1 MRKLKVD
8 KFKFYLKILSI
19 ILIINLII
27 GYFPRNLAIADTVI
41 GSNTDTINDADM
53 ADTDTSNAVDAIDTR
68 KASDTNADY
77 LGKVKFYDYYG
88 KYQTADTTDNS
99 DNDHYSFERF
109 NRAISN
115 YASSTGMEYPLY
127 FGDFNGAANNSNNPE
142 QNPLQGQTLGGSAY
156 RFYWAI
162 NRANRNANYSA
173 SLQGIV
179 SENLDS
185 QGYITQNS
193 TGGFYTTDENSNKY
207 YYGEDNS
214 SIMGAGDR
222 WFKYEDKFGRS
233 GTLQIWL
240 DGNDSNSICER
251 IKITAKEKD
260 YSSTSKYL
268 VFEVYNDGTGNS
280 GSPYISIEDGNLNKI
295 GGWAEGF
302 TTTYSDNKM
311 PAKGSGWKKII
322 IDLEKLK
329 NNSNFDFSNITNIYL
344 GYWASGDIYI
354 NDIRFVGEIE
364 STQVR
369 LPYFDESFVTGNVGE
384 TISNLEFPFKKRL
397 KTENGLDTYYYTF
410 SSGKSGYKFNS
421 SNITDVV
428 RINRETNNLDYWFDV
443 SDNDNSIIVRD
454 MNGTSGWGTEKNEPG
469 FFPFNNPLDSS
480 NASKLNYGFGSKIEI
495 QFKLTADGKVKNIH
509 GKDVPIEFNFKGD
522 DDVWVYIDNK
532 LALDMGGAHSQT
544 TGKIDFASRKSTVDN
559 VVIGDLKSN
568 SLYQRVDSVTT
579 DLKLADDSYTSDGKY
594 DTNKVH
600 TLTLFYM
607 ERGMIES
614 NLYMDFNFIPSE
626 NELIVEKEVDVNGV
640 NEILASKTLEI
651 ANKIDF
657 GFNISENNTL
667 KQNLDYKLNS
677 NGEVTDKTMNGDRF
691 ELKHTNTATF
701 YNKFAEGSKVVVNEI
716 ADNRFITSWVTKDIS
731 DKSNEILL
739 GEGEGTVANAFD
751 IPNNTSLYEKYIY
764 YVKFTNKI
772 KTGSLK
778 VSKDIEL
785 LEGETIEDYENDIF
799 DFKVTFTE
807 ILGTKLDQPIEYT
820 LELKAGQTTEIT
832 GIPVGTKYEIVELL
846 EGEIGN
852 KYEIESITGVEVKG
866 STVNGQITVDDT
878 EIEITYVNRKKL
890 RDVQLI
896 KVDSIDSNI
905 KLENAEFILNK
916 LKEDGSIDENFTAI
930 EVTTNQNGQAFF
942 NNLPYGKYIITEIE
956 APEGYELLKEPIK
969 FEINKDSNNSIITI
983 EVKNNKSIKLPIAG
997 GNGNITSK
1005 YIGFML
1011 IGLAGVLYSFMLIRN
1026 KKYKFN

>member
-1 MRKLKVD
+1 MIKIRNGKY
-8 KFKFYLKILSI
+8 KFYLKVLSFL
-19 ILIINLII
+19 LIINMII
-27 GYFPRNLAIADTVI
+27 GYFPKGLAIV
-41 GSNTDTINDADM
+41 DAVTNSDV

-77 LGKVKFYDYYG
+77 LGNVTFYNYYG

-173 SLQGIV
+173 SLQGLV
-179 SENLDS
+179 SEKLDS

-454 MNGTSGWGTEKNEPG
+454 MNGTSGWGTRKNEPG

-640 NEILASKTLEI
+640 NEILVSKTLEI

-764 YVKFTNKI
+764 YVRFTNKI

-846 EGEIGN
+846 EEELGN
-852 KYEIESITGVEVKG
+852 KYEIESITGGEVKG
-866 STVNGQITVDDT
+866 NTVKGEITVDDT
-878 EIEITYVNRKKL
+878 KIEITYVNKKKL
-890 RDVQLI
+890 RDIQLI
-896 KVDSIDSNI
+896 KVDSSDSNI
-905 KLENAEFILNK
+905 KLEGAKFRLNK
-916 LKEDGSIDENFTAI
+916 LEENGDIDENFTAI

>member
-1 MRKLKVD
+1 MIKIRNGKY
-8 KFKFYLKILSI
+8 KFYLKVLSFL
-19 ILIINLII
+19 LIINMII
-27 GYFPRNLAIADTVI
+27 GYFPKGLAIV
-41 GSNTDTINDADM
+41 DAVTNSDV

-77 LGKVKFYDYYG
+77 LGNVTFYNYYG

-173 SLQGIV
+173 SLQGLV
-179 SENLDS
+179 SEKLDS

-454 MNGTSGWGTEKNEPG
+454 MNGTSGWGTGKNEPG

-568 SLYQRVDSVTT
+568 SLYQSVKTVTT
-579 DLKLADDSYTSDGKY
+579 DLKLTDDSYTDDGSKY

-969 FEINKDSNNSIITI
+969 FEVNKDSNNSIITI

-997 GNGNITSK
+997 GNGNITIK

-1011 IGLAGVLYSFMLIRN
+1011 IGLAVILYSFVIIRN

>member
-41 GSNTDTINDADM
+41 GSNTDTINDVYM
-53 ADTDTSNAVDAIDTR
+53 ADIDISNAVDAIDTR

-77 LGKVKFYDYYG
+77 LGNVTFYNYYG

-173 SLQGIV
+173 SLQGLV
-179 SENLDS
+179 SEKLDS

-454 MNGTSGWGTEKNEPG
+454 MNGTSGWGTGKNEPG

-559 VVIGDLKSN
+559 AVIGDLKSN
-568 SLYQRVDSVTT
+568 SLYQPVKTVTT
-579 DLKLADDSYTSDGKY
+579 DLKLTDDSYTDDGSKY

-626 NELIVEKEVDVNGV
+626 NELIVEKEVDTSGV
-640 NEILASKTLEI
+640 NEILASTTEKI
-651 ANKIDF
+651 AKDMQF
-657 GFNISENNTL
+657 
-667 KQNLDYKLNS
+667 
-677 NGEVTDKTMNGDRF
+677 
-691 ELKHTNTATF
+691 
-701 YNKFAEGSKVVVNEI
+701 KFKV
-716 ADNRFITSWVTKDIS
+716 F
-731 DKSNEILL
+731 
-739 GEGEGTVANAFD
+739 EGTVAKTDTEYVYSANNNNPRTDD
-751 IPNNTSLYEKYIY
+751 ITGTFLLKDEETATFINKFSESSKVYITEEQDDRFTTSWRWDKTANNFQGDTSGEGYKTSEVTIPSSQELFEKYTYHAI
-764 YVKFTNKI
+764 FTNKI
-772 KTGSLK
+772 KTGTLRI
-778 VSKDIEL
+778 SKDIEL
-785 LEGETIEDYENDIF
+785 LEGETIEDYKNDIF
-799 DFKVTFTE
+799 NFKVTFTD

-820 LELKAGQTTEIT
+820 LQLKAGQTAEIID
-832 GIPVGTKYEIVELL
+832 IPVGTTYEIEEVL
-846 EGEIGN
+846 EGELGN
-852 KYEIESITGVEVKG
+852 KYKIQSITGGEVDGNKIKG
-866 STVNGQITVDDT
+866 EITVET
-878 EIEITYVNRKKL
+878 SEAKVTYVNKKKL

-905 KLENAEFILNK
+905 KLEGAKFRLNK
-916 LKEDGSIDENFTAI
+916 LKENGDIDESFPSR
-930 EVTTNQNGQAFF
+930 EVISDDDGHASFVD
-942 NNLPYGKYIITEIE
+942 LPYGKYIITEIE

-969 FEINKDSNNSIITI
+969 FEVNKDINNSVITI

-1005 YIGFML
+1005 YIGFIL

>member
-1 MRKLKVD
+1 MKKRKFD
-8 KFKFYLKILSI
+8 IFKFLSI
-19 ILIINLII
+19 FLISII
-27 GYFPRNLAIADTVI
+27 IMGYFPRNEVIADTVKV
-41 GSNTDTINDADM
+41 GQN
-53 ADTDTSNAVDAIDTR
+53 
-68 KASDTNADY
+68 NADY
-77 LGKVKFYDYYG
+77 LGNVTFYNYYG
-88 KYQTADTTDNS
+88 KYQTSDTS
-99 DNDHYSFERF
+99 DDEHGDHYSFEKF
-109 NRAISN
+109 NQKVSD
-115 YASSTGMEYPLY
+115 YASKNEMEYPLY
-127 FGDFNGAANNSNNPE
+127 FGDFNGAAGNSNKPE
-142 QNPLQGQTLGGSAY
+142 QDPLKGQTLGGSAY

-454 MNGTSGWGTEKNEPG
+454 MNGTSGWGTGKNEPG

-480 NASKLNYGFGSKIEI
+480 NASKLNYGFGAKIEI

-509 GKDVPIEFNFKGD
+509 GQDVPIEFNFKGD
-522 DDVWVYIDNK
+522 DDVWVYIDGK

-594 DTNKVH
+594 DTNKIH

-969 FEINKDSNNSIITI
+969 FEVNKDSNNSIITI

-997 GNGNITSK
+997 GNGNITIK

-1011 IGLAGVLYSFMLIRN
+1011 IGLAVILYSFVIIRN

>member
-1 MRKLKVD
+1 MKKRKFD
-8 KFKFYLKILSI
+8 IFKFLSI
-19 ILIINLII
+19 FLISII
-27 GYFPRNLAIADTVI
+27 IMGYFPRNLAIADTVI

-77 LGKVKFYDYYG
+77 LGNVTFYNYYG

-832 GIPVGTKYEIVELL
+832 GIPVGAKYEIVELL

>member
-1 MRKLKVD
+1 MIKIRNGKY
-8 KFKFYLKILSI
+8 KFYLKVLSFL
-19 ILIINLII
+19 LIINMII
-27 GYFPRNLAIADTVI
+27 GYFPKGLAIV
-41 GSNTDTINDADM
+41 DAVTNSDV

-77 LGKVKFYDYYG
+77 LGNVTFYNYYG

-173 SLQGIV
+173 SLQGLV
-179 SENLDS
+179 SEKLDS

-454 MNGTSGWGTEKNEPG
+454 MNGTSGWGTGKNEPG

-568 SLYQRVDSVTT
+568 SLYQSVKTVTT
-579 DLKLADDSYTSDGKY
+579 DLKLTDDSYTDDGSKY

-640 NEILASKTLEI
+640 NEILASKTSEI
-651 ANKIDF
+651 ANNIDF

-667 KQNLDYKLNS
+667 KRNLDYKLNS

-691 ELKHTNTATF
+691 ELKHTNTAIF

-852 KYEIESITGVEVKG
+852 KYEIQSITGGEVNGNTVKG
-866 STVNGQITVDDT
+866 EITVDDT
-878 EIEITYVNRKKL
+878 EIEITYINKKKL

-969 FEINKDSNNSIITI
+969 FEVNKDSNNSIITI

-1005 YIGFML
+1005 YTGFML
-1011 IGLAGVLYSFMLIRN
+1011 IGLAGILYSFVIIRN

>member
-1 MRKLKVD
+1 MIKIRNGKY
-8 KFKFYLKILSI
+8 KFYLKVLSFL
-19 ILIINLII
+19 LIINMII
-27 GYFPRNLAIADTVI
+27 GYFPKGLAIV
-41 GSNTDTINDADM
+41 DAVTNSDV

-77 LGKVKFYDYYG
+77 LGNVTFYNYYG

-173 SLQGIV
+173 SLQGLV
-179 SENLDS
+179 SEKLDS

-454 MNGTSGWGTEKNEPG
+454 MNGTSGWGTGKNEPG

-568 SLYQRVDSVTT
+568 SLYQSVKTVTT
-579 DLKLADDSYTSDGKY
+579 DLKLTDDSYTDDGSKY

-969 FEINKDSNNSIITI
+969 FEVNKDSNNSIITI
-983 EVKNNKSIKLPIAG
+983 EVKNNKSIKLPIACV
-997 GNGNITSK
+997 NGNITIK

-1011 IGLAGVLYSFMLIRN
+1011 IGLAVILYSFVIIRN

>member
-1 MRKLKVD
+1 MIKIRNGKY
-8 KFKFYLKILSI
+8 KFYLKVLSFL
-19 ILIINLII
+19 LIINMII
-27 GYFPRNLAIADTVI
+27 GYFPKGLAIV
-41 GSNTDTINDADM
+41 DAVTNSDV

-77 LGKVKFYDYYG
+77 LGNVTFYNYYG

-173 SLQGIV
+173 SLQGLV
-179 SENLDS
+179 SEKLDS

-454 MNGTSGWGTEKNEPG
+454 MNGTSGWGTGKNEPG

-568 SLYQRVDSVTT
+568 SLYQSVKTVTT
-579 DLKLADDSYTSDGKY
+579 DLKLTDDSYTDDGSKY

-916 LKEDGSIDENFTAI
+916 LKED
-930 EVTTNQNGQAFF
+930 
-942 NNLPYGKYIITEIE
+942 
-956 APEGYELLKEPIK
+956 
-969 FEINKDSNNSIITI
+969 
-983 EVKNNKSIKLPIAG
+983 
-997 GNGNITSK
+997 
-1005 YIGFML
+1005 
-1011 IGLAGVLYSFMLIRN
+1011 
-1026 KKYKFN
+1026 

>member
-53 ADTDTSNAVDAIDTR
+53 ADTDISNAVDAIDTR

-77 LGKVKFYDYYG
+77 LGNVTFYNYYG

-142 QNPLQGQTLGGSAY
+142 QNPLQGQTLSGSAY

-173 SLQGIV
+173 SLQGLV
-179 SENLDS
+179 SEKLDS
-185 QGYITQNS
+185 EGYITQNS
-193 TGGFYTTDENSNKY
+193 TGGFIVTDENSKKY
-207 YYGEDNS
+207 DYNNRTIIGSGDTWIKNEDIN
-214 SIMGAGDR
+214 
-222 WFKYEDKFGRS
+222 GRS
-233 GTLQIWL
+233 GSLQVWL
-240 DGNDSNSICER
+240 AGKQEGTICER
-251 IKITAKEKD
+251 LKISANEND
-260 YSSTSKYL
+260 YSANSRYL
-268 VFEVYNDGTGNS
+268 TFEIYNIGQETS
-280 GSPYISIEDGNLNKI
+280 GSPYVSIEDKNGNKI
-295 GGWAEGF
+295 GGWAQYFATE
-302 TTTYSDNKM
+302 YSDNKM
-311 PAKGSGWKKII
+311 PTSATGWKRII
-322 IDLEKLK
+322 IDLNKLK
-329 NNSNFDFSNITNIYL
+329 GNANFDFANIANMYL
-344 GYWASGDIYI
+344 GYWADGSNNNHFYI

-364 STQVR
+364 SSVVR
-369 LPYFDESFVTGNVGE
+369 LPYFDESFVSGNVGE
-384 TISNLEFPFKKRL
+384 TINDLKFPFKKRL
-397 KTENGLDTYYYTF
+397 KGDTYYYTF
-410 SSGKSGYKFNS
+410 SSGKSGYQINNK
-421 SNITDVV
+421 NITDVV
-428 RINRETNNLDYWFDV
+428 RINRVTNNLDYWFDV
-443 SDNDNSIIVRD
+443 NDYDNSTIVRD
-454 MNGTSGWGTEKNEPG
+454 MNGTNGWGTGSNEPG
-469 FFPFNNPLDSS
+469 FFPFNNPGDSS
-480 NASKLNYGFGSKIEI
+480 NVSKLNYGFGAKIEI

-509 GKDVPIEFNFKGD
+509 GQDVPIEFNFKGD
-522 DDVWVYIDNK
+522 DDVWVYIDGK

-969 FEINKDSNNSIITI
+969 FEVNKDSNNSIITI

-997 GNGNITSK
+997 GNGNIISR
-1005 YIGFML
+1005 YIGFIL
-1011 IGLAGVLYSFMLIRN
+1011 IGLSGILYSFVIIRN

>member
-41 GSNTDTINDADM
+41 GSNTDTINDVYM
-53 ADTDTSNAVDAIDTR
+53 ADIDISNAVDAIDTR
-68 KASDTNADY
+68 KAIDTNADY
-77 LGKVKFYDYYG
+77 LGNVTFYNYYG

-173 SLQGIV
+173 SLQGLV
-179 SENLDS
+179 SEKLDS

-454 MNGTSGWGTEKNEPG
+454 MNGTSGWGTGKNEPG

-626 NELIVEKEVDVNGV
+626 NELIVEKEVDTSGV
-640 NEILASKTLEI
+640 NEILARTTEKI
-651 ANKIDF
+651 AKDMQF
-657 GFNISENNTL
+657 
-667 KQNLDYKLNS
+667 
-677 NGEVTDKTMNGDRF
+677 
-691 ELKHTNTATF
+691 
-701 YNKFAEGSKVVVNEI
+701 KFKV
-716 ADNRFITSWVTKDIS
+716 F
-731 DKSNEILL
+731 
-739 GEGEGTVANAFD
+739 EGTVAKTDTEYVYSANNNNPRTDD
-751 IPNNTSLYEKYIY
+751 ITGTFLLKDEETATFINKFSESSKVYITEEQDDRFTTSWRWDKTANNFQGDTSGEGYKTSEVTIPSSQELFEKYTYHAI
-764 YVKFTNKI
+764 FTNKI
-772 KTGSLK
+772 KTGTLRI
-778 VSKDIEL
+778 SKDIEL
-785 LEGETIEDYENDIF
+785 LEGETIEDYKNDIF
-799 DFKVTFTE
+799 NFKVTFTD

-820 LELKAGQTTEIT
+820 LQLKAGQTTEIT

-916 LKEDGSIDENFTAI
+916 LKEDGSIDGNFTSI
-930 EVTTNQNGQAFF
+930 KVTTDQNGQAFF

-969 FEINKDSNNSIITI
+969 FEVNKDSNNSIITI

>member
-41 GSNTDTINDADM
+41 VSNTDTINDVYM
-53 ADTDTSNAVDAIDTR
+53 ADIDISNAVDAIDTR

-77 LGKVKFYDYYG
+77 LGNVTFYNYYG

-173 SLQGIV
+173 SLQGLV
-179 SENLDS
+179 SEKLDS

-454 MNGTSGWGTEKNEPG
+454 MNGTSGWGTGKNEPG

-764 YVKFTNKI
+764 YVRFTNKI

-969 FEINKDSNNSIITI
+969 FEVNKDSNNSIITI

-997 GNGNITSK
+997 GNGNITIK

-1011 IGLAGVLYSFMLIRN
+1011 IGLAVILYSFVIIRN

>member
-1 MRKLKVD
+1 MIKIRNGKY
-8 KFKFYLKILSI
+8 KFYLKVLSFL
-19 ILIINLII
+19 LIINMII
-27 GYFPRNLAIADTVI
+27 GYFPKGLAIVDAVTNSDVAD
-41 GSNTDTINDADM
+41 A
-53 ADTDTSNAVDAIDTR
+53 DTSNAVDAIDTR

-77 LGKVKFYDYYG
+77 LGNVTFYNYYG

-173 SLQGIV
+173 SLQGLV
-179 SENLDS
+179 SEKLDS

-454 MNGTSGWGTEKNEPG
+454 MNGTSGWGTGKNEPG

-969 FEINKDSNNSIITI
+969 FEVNKDSNNSIITI

-997 GNGNITSK
+997 GNGNITIK

-1011 IGLAGVLYSFMLIRN
+1011 IGLAVILYSFVIIRN

>member
-1 MRKLKVD
+1 MKKRKFD
-8 KFKFYLKILSI
+8 IFKFLSI
-19 ILIINLII
+19 FLISII
-27 GYFPRNLAIADTVI
+27 IMGYFPRNEVIADTVKV
-41 GSNTDTINDADM
+41 GQN
-53 ADTDTSNAVDAIDTR
+53 
-68 KASDTNADY
+68 NADY
-77 LGKVKFYDYYG
+77 LGNVTFYNYYG
-88 KYQTADTTDNS
+88 KYQTSDTS
-99 DNDHYSFERF
+99 DDEHGDHYSFEKF
-109 NRAISN
+109 NQKVSD
-115 YASSTGMEYPLY
+115 YASKNEMEYPLY
-127 FGDFNGAANNSNNPE
+127 FGDFNGAAGNSNKPE
-142 QNPLQGQTLGGSAY
+142 QDPLKGQTLGGSAY

-454 MNGTSGWGTEKNEPG
+454 MNGTSGWGTGKNEPG

-480 NASKLNYGFGSKIEI
+480 NASKLNYGFGAKIEI

-509 GKDVPIEFNFKGD
+509 GQDVPIEFNFKGD
-522 DDVWVYIDNK
+522 DDVWVYIDGK

-594 DTNKVH
+594 DTNKIH

-626 NELIVEKEVDVNGV
+626 NELIVEKEVDTTEVN
-640 NEILASKTLEI
+640 NILASETQEI
-651 ANKIDF
+651 AKDIQFKFAVFENDNAKAETEYVY
-657 GFNISENNTL
+657 SENSPNP
-667 KQNLDYKLNS
+667 K
-677 NGEVTDKTMNGDRF
+677 TDKDGAF
-691 ELKHTNTATF
+691 FLKDEETATF
-701 YNKFAEGSKVVVNEI
+701 LNKFAELSKVYITEEQ
-716 ADNRFITSWVTKDIS
+716 DDRFTTSWRW
-731 DKSNEILL
+731 DKTANNFQGDTS
-739 GEGEGTVANAFD
+739 GEGYSTSEVT
-751 IPNNTSLYEKYIY
+751 IPSSQELFEKYTYHAI
-764 YVKFTNKI
+764 FTNKI
-772 KTGSLK
+772 KTGTLRI
-778 VSKDIEL
+778 SKYIKL
-785 LEGETIEDYENDIF
+785 LEGETIEDYKNDIF
-799 DFKVTFTE
+799 NFKVTFTD

-820 LELKAGQTTEIT
+820 LQLKAGQTTEIA

-846 EGEIGN
+846 EGEIEK
-852 KYEIESITGVEVKG
+852 KYEIQSITGGEVNGNTVKG
-866 STVNGQITVDDT
+866 EITVDDT
-878 EIEITYVNRKKL
+878 EIEITYVNKKKL

-896 KVDSIDSNI
+896 KVDSINSNI
-905 KLENAEFILNK
+905 KLKGAKFRLNK
-916 LKEDGSIDENFTAI
+916 LKENGDIDESFPSR
-930 EVTTNQNGQAFF
+930 EVISDDDGHASFVD
-942 NNLPYGKYIITEIE
+942 LPYGKYIITEIE
-956 APEGYELLKEPIK
+956 APEGYELLKAPIE

>member
-41 GSNTDTINDADM
+41 GSNTDTINDVYM
-53 ADTDTSNAVDAIDTR
+53 ADIDISNAVDAIDTR

-77 LGKVKFYDYYG
+77 LGNVTFYNYYG

-173 SLQGIV
+173 SLQGLV
-179 SENLDS
+179 SEKLDS

-295 GGWAEGF
+295 RGWAEGF

-454 MNGTSGWGTEKNEPG
+454 MNGTSGWGTGKNEPG

-568 SLYQRVDSVTT
+568 SLYQQVETVTT
-579 DLKLADDSYTSDGKY
+579 DLKLTDDSYTDDGSKY

-626 NELIVEKEVDVNGV
+626 NELIVEKEVDTSGV
-640 NEILASKTLEI
+640 NEILARTTEKI
-651 ANKIDF
+651 AKDMQF
-657 GFNISENNTL
+657 
-667 KQNLDYKLNS
+667 
-677 NGEVTDKTMNGDRF
+677 
-691 ELKHTNTATF
+691 
-701 YNKFAEGSKVVVNEI
+701 KFKV
-716 ADNRFITSWVTKDIS
+716 F
-731 DKSNEILL
+731 
-739 GEGEGTVANAFD
+739 EGTVAKTDTEYVYSANNNNPRTDDKTGTFLLKDEETATFINKFSESSKVYITEEQD
-751 IPNNTSLYEKYIY
+751 DRFTTSWRWDKTANNFQGDTSGEGYKTSEVTIPSSQELFEKYTYHAI
-764 YVKFTNKI
+764 FTNKI
-772 KTGSLK
+772 KTGALK

-820 LELKAGQTTEIT
+820 LQLKAGQTTEIT

-866 STVNGQITVDDT
+866 NTVNGQITVDDT

-916 LKEDGSIDENFTAI
+916 LKEDGSIDGNFTSI
-930 EVTTNQNGQAFF
+930 KVTTDQNGQAFF
-942 NNLPYGKYIITEIE
+942 YDLPYGKYIITEVK

-969 FEINKDSNNSIITI
+969 FEVNKDNNNSVITI

-1011 IGLAGVLYSFMLIRN
+1011 IGLAVVLYSFVLIRN

>member
-1 MRKLKVD
+1 MIKIRNGKY
-8 KFKFYLKILSI
+8 KFYLKVLSFL
-19 ILIINLII
+19 LIINMII
-27 GYFPRNLAIADTVI
+27 GYFPKGLAIV
-41 GSNTDTINDADM
+41 DAVTNSDV

-77 LGKVKFYDYYG
+77 LGNVTFYNYYG

-173 SLQGIV
+173 SLQGLV
-179 SENLDS
+179 SEKLDS

-454 MNGTSGWGTEKNEPG
+454 MNGTSGWGTGKNEPG

-852 KYEIESITGVEVKG
+852 KYEIQSITGGEVNGNTVKG
-866 STVNGQITVDDT
+866 EITVDDT
-878 EIEITYVNRKKL
+878 EIEITYINKKKL

-969 FEINKDSNNSIITI
+969 FEVNKDSNNSIITI

-1005 YIGFML
+1005 YTGFML
-1011 IGLAGVLYSFMLIRN
+1011 IGLAGILYSFVIIRN

>member
-1 MRKLKVD
+1 MIKIRNGKY
-8 KFKFYLKILSI
+8 KFYLKVLSFL
-19 ILIINLII
+19 LIINMII
-27 GYFPRNLAIADTVI
+27 GYFPKGLAIV
-41 GSNTDTINDADM
+41 DAVTNSDV

-77 LGKVKFYDYYG
+77 LGNVTFYNYYG

-173 SLQGIV
+173 SLQGLV
-179 SENLDS
+179 SEKLDS

-454 MNGTSGWGTEKNEPG
+454 MNGTSGWGTGKNEPG

-969 FEINKDSNNSIITI
+969 FEVNKDSNNSIITI

-997 GNGNITSK
+997 GNGNITIK

-1011 IGLAGVLYSFMLIRN
+1011 IGLAVILYSFVIIRN

>member
-41 GSNTDTINDADM
+41 VSNTDTINDVYM
-53 ADTDTSNAVDAIDTR
+53 ADIDISNAVDAIDTR

-77 LGKVKFYDYYG
+77 LGNVTFYNYYG

-173 SLQGIV
+173 SLQGLV
-179 SENLDS
+179 SEKLDS

-454 MNGTSGWGTEKNEPG
+454 MNGTSGWGTGKNEPG

-559 VVIGDLKSN
+559 AVIGDLKSN
-568 SLYQRVDSVTT
+568 SLYQPVKTVTT
-579 DLKLADDSYTSDGKY
+579 DLKLTDDSYTDDGSKY

-626 NELIVEKEVDVNGV
+626 NELIVEKEVDTSGV
-640 NEILASKTLEI
+640 NEILASTTEKI
-651 ANKIDF
+651 AKDMQF
-657 GFNISENNTL
+657 
-667 KQNLDYKLNS
+667 
-677 NGEVTDKTMNGDRF
+677 
-691 ELKHTNTATF
+691 
-701 YNKFAEGSKVVVNEI
+701 KFKV
-716 ADNRFITSWVTKDIS
+716 F
-731 DKSNEILL
+731 
-739 GEGEGTVANAFD
+739 EGTVAKTDTEYVYSANNNNPRTDDKTGTFLLKDEETATFINKFSESSKVYITEEQD
-751 IPNNTSLYEKYIY
+751 DRFTTSWRWDKTANNFQGDTSGEGYKTSEVTIPSSQELFEKYTYHAI
-764 YVKFTNKI
+764 FTNKI
-772 KTGSLK
+772 KTGTLRI
-778 VSKDIEL
+778 SKDIEL
-785 LEGETIEDYENDIF
+785 LEGETIEDYKNDIF
-799 DFKVTFTE
+799 NFKVTFTD

-820 LELKAGQTTEIT
+820 LQLKAGQTTEIT
-832 GIPVGTKYEIVELL
+832 GIPVGTTYEIEEVL
-846 EGEIGN
+846 EGELGN
-852 KYEIESITGVEVKG
+852 KYKIQSITGGEVDGNKIKG
-866 STVNGQITVDDT
+866 EITVET
-878 EIEITYVNRKKL
+878 SEAKVTYVNKKKL

-905 KLENAEFILNK
+905 KLEGAKFRLNK
-916 LKEDGSIDENFTAI
+916 LKENGDIDESFPSR
-930 EVTTNQNGQAFF
+930 EVISDDDGHASFVD
-942 NNLPYGKYIITEIE
+942 LPYGKYIITEIE

-969 FEINKDSNNSIITI
+969 FEVNKDINNSVITI

>member
-41 GSNTDTINDADM
+41 GSNTDTINDVYM
-53 ADTDTSNAVDAIDTR
+53 ADIDISNAVDAIDTR

-77 LGKVKFYDYYG
+77 LGNVTFYNYYG

-173 SLQGIV
+173 SLQGLV
-179 SENLDS
+179 SEKLDS

-454 MNGTSGWGTEKNEPG
+454 MNGTSGWGTGKNEPG

-568 SLYQRVDSVTT
+568 SLYQQVETVTT
-579 DLKLADDSYTSDGKY
+579 DLKLTDDSYTDDGSKY

-626 NELIVEKEVDVNGV
+626 NELIVEKEVDTSGV
-640 NEILASKTLEI
+640 NEILASTTEKI
-651 ANKIDF
+651 AKDMQF
-657 GFNISENNTL
+657 
-667 KQNLDYKLNS
+667 
-677 NGEVTDKTMNGDRF
+677 
-691 ELKHTNTATF
+691 
-701 YNKFAEGSKVVVNEI
+701 KFKV
-716 ADNRFITSWVTKDIS
+716 F
-731 DKSNEILL
+731 
-739 GEGEGTVANAFD
+739 EGTVAKTDTEYVYSANNNNPRTDD
-751 IPNNTSLYEKYIY
+751 ITGTFLLKDEETATFINKFSESSKVYITEEQDDRFTTSWRWDKTANNFQGDTSGEGYKTSEVTIPSSQELFEKYTYHAI
-764 YVKFTNKI
+764 FTNKI
-772 KTGSLK
+772 KTGALK

-820 LELKAGQTTEIT
+820 LQLKAGQTTEIT

-846 EGEIGN
+846 EEELGN

-866 STVNGQITVDDT
+866 NTVKGEITVDGT
-878 EIEITYVNRKKL
+878 EIEITYINRKKL
-890 RDVQLI
+890 RDIQLI
-896 KVDSIDSNI
+896 KVDSSDSNI
-905 KLENAEFILNK
+905 KLEGAKFRLNK
-916 LKEDGSIDENFTAI
+916 LKENGDIDESFPSR
-930 EVTTNQNGQAFF
+930 EVISDDDGHASFVD
-942 NNLPYGKYIITEIE
+942 LPYGKYIITEIE

-969 FEINKDSNNSIITI
+969 FEVNKDNNNSVITI

-1011 IGLAGVLYSFMLIRN
+1011 IGLAVVLYSFMLIRN

>member
-1 MRKLKVD
+1 MIKIRNGKY
-8 KFKFYLKILSI
+8 KFYLKVLSFL
-19 ILIINLII
+19 LIINMII
-27 GYFPRNLAIADTVI
+27 GYFPKGLAIV
-41 GSNTDTINDADM
+41 DAVTNSDV

-77 LGKVKFYDYYG
+77 LGNVTFYNYYG

-173 SLQGIV
+173 SLQGLV
-179 SENLDS
+179 SEKLDS

-454 MNGTSGWGTEKNEPG
+454 MNGTSGWGTGKNEPG

-942 NNLPYGKYIITEIE
+942 NNLPYGKYIITEIK

-969 FEINKDSNNSIITI
+969 FEVNKDNNNSVITI
-983 EVKNNKSIKLPIAG
+983 EVKNNKSIKLPVTG
-997 GNGNITSK
+997 GNGNILTN

-1011 IGLAGVLYSFMLIRN
+1011 IAIAMIIGLCMIIRN